1 MSYRW
6 VGALVGL
13 AMLGMAGPAK
23 ATNIVPDSLI
33 VTFGGFDWVWASP
46 CSADCSP
53 LVIPLAGGTDWAFPA
68 AYPVLFQP
76 DLSVG
81 TPDPNYFVTNPL
93 WPIYDLFVAPPPAFD
108 FTAAQGACAAGI
120 FDVVHNHCDYVDAVG
135 GRIATDG
142 IVGFNWET
150 WLVRV
155 SNDVPEPSTLALF
168 GIGLAGLGFMTR
180 RRRNRRR
187 QN

>member
-1 MSYRW
+1 MFHRW

-53 LVIPLAGGTDWAFPA
+53 LVDPLAGGTDWAFPA
-68 AYPVLFQP
+68 AFPVLFQP

-81 TPDPNYFVTNPL
+81 ISDPNYFITNPL
-93 WPIYDLFVAPPPAFD
+93 WPIYDLFAPLKNQP
-108 FTAAQGACAAGI
+108 FTAATGACAAGI
-120 FDVVHNHCDYVDAVG
+120 FDEVFNHCDYSNAVQG
-135 GRIATDG
+135 GIAPDG
-142 IVGFNWET
+142 IVGSVWET
-150 WLVRV
+150 WLVRPI
-155 SNDVPEPSTLALF
+155 PEPASLALF